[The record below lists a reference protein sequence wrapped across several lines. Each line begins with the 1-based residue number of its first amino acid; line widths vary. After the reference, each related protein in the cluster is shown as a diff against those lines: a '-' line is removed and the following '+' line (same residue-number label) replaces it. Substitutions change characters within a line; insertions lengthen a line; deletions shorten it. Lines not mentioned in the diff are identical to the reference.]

1 MKIILVI
8 GDRPEQAKA
17 LAERLGIFG
26 IEAIPCARDWKLAVR
41 CLTSHQVSLILLSVD
56 KSQKSSEFFS
66 TLQEL
71 TEVPITA
78 FGMGTDADHVVWY
91 LENGSADY
99 IPANTPINV
108 LAAKLSSQL
117 RTGPQAPAPA
127 RGVINLRDLSIDLD
141 AYVVTRSRRVVSL
154 TPLEFKLLR
163 VLAENAGRACSR
175 KMLLE
180 QVWGED
186 FQSCAHYL
194 RLYIGYLRQKLEVD
208 PARPRLLL
216 TEWGYGY
223 RLVKPRQVE
232 RRVTA
237 LRPQLRNASIS

>member
-8 GDRPEQAKA
+8 GDRPEQAQA

-41 CLTSHQVSLILLSVD
+41 CLTSHQISLILLRVD

-78 FGMGTDADHVVWY
+78 FGIGTDADHVIWY

-108 LAAKLSSQL
+108 LAAKLLSQL
-117 RTGPQAPAPA
+117 RMGREDPVQG
-127 RGVINLRDLSIDLD
+127 RGVIHLRDLSIELD
-141 AYVVTRSRRVVSL
+141 ARIVTRARQAISL
-154 TPLEFKLLR
+154 TPLEFKLLS
-163 VLAENAGRACSR
+163 VLAENAGSACSR
-175 KMLLE
+175 QMLLE
-180 QVWGED
+180 RVWGED

-237 LRPQLRNASIS
+237 LRSQLRNAPIS